1 MPFIRKCWTQQV
13 KLCSFIYQNQK
24 TGDKFWLPIPS
35 GSCADNR
42 LVLLHVERKQEL
54 CQQTADSS
62 SAGNSS
68 AAWEGA
74 RSYICR
80 HLYSPFLMFMTLPPP
95 WMSPVIYKWSH
106 KRKSY
111 IYIYIYIWI
120 YALKNV
126 FSSVCE
132 SITEEIS
139 LLAEMVM
146 TGHIY
151 TSVPLTPFI
160 F

>member
-13 KLCSFIYQNQK
+13 KRKLKLYSFIYQKQK

-35 GSCADNR
+35 GSCADNG
-42 LVLLHVERKQEL
+42 LVLLHVERKQER

-62 SAGNSS
+62 SAGNSP
-68 AAWEGA
+68 AAWEEA

-95 WMSPVIYKWSH
+95 CMAPVIYKWFH
-106 KRKSY
+106 KRKS
-111 IYIYIYIWI
+111 YIYIWI

-126 FSSVCE
+126 FYSVCE

-139 LLAEMVM
+139 LLAEMKM